1 VTARASVLAIA
12 LASGACRGGTTPE
25 AKPPV
30 PVGAA
35 STALTV
41 SMTTGVGPAGADSAR
56 AALEAGMPKLAI
68 VLDDPRL
75 AGAFERDAAGD
86 DAAAARE
93 IERVMATSGL
103 DASQACAWN
112 YVAGR
117 LHLAAGEASD
127 AVAPLERAIAPL
139 AALGSADASDA
150 ILQSAGDDAGS
161 RVCPLAPYARL
172 RAAQALVHAG
182 RYEEA
187 LALARAIAEPF
198 TEHDEAALAVA
209 DALVGKGDRAAAAD
223 VWRALLASHPH
234 GLRWVDTSLQ
244 LAQALLDGTSGAI
257 GRGVVETRGTLG
269 AASGHAQEALELATR
284 VVVEAPAVAEK
295 LGAGALRAQAVAAL
309 HARAMPPLTFDER
322 LRQAQAWL
330 DAAQPKRAREAADAL
345 VGSIPKGDKVNRE
358 IACKAAIVR
367 AQATPHGKHDEAAD
381 AWGVAIARC
390 DADETLATAFYQGA
404 RASASAR
411 RHAEALAR
419 FDQLEKRFPKH
430 RLADDARLRAA
441 AVLEDSGDEARA
453 LSMLSTLPDLYPD
466 GDMRSEAMF
475 RVARLRL
482 QSRDWDSARAALDRA
497 IALAVEASASGAA
510 GRAEYFRARV
520 AQLAGDLDDAKARY
534 AVLIANRP
542 LSYYMLCAYARLR
555 MLDDS
560 LARSTL
566 QASISHETA
575 GPFLTH
581 EHAKLKTP
589 EFEQF
594 VRLLEVGEIE
604 AARRLAGASG
614 LADEGADPEVVWTIA
629 WLYNRAG
636 APELGHAFA
645 RTRLV
650 DFRTHWPAGRWR
662 VAWEVA
668 FPRPWDAVVVR
679 ESEATR
685 VPASLTWA
693 IMREESAFNPDARSS
708 ASALGLMQLMA
719 ATAKR
724 VARDTPLPFDEQAL
738 HRPDVSIALGVRLLA
753 SLRAAFQS
761 HPALAV
767 AAYNSGT
774 TSVRRWLTDYAGDD
788 IDVFVERIPFDETR
802 AYVKRVLSSEAAY
815 AYLYAPAA
823 LDELLTW

>member
-1 VTARASVLAIA
+1 
-12 LASGACRGGTTPE
+12 
-25 AKPPV
+25 V
-30 PVGAA
+30 PAGAA
-35 STALTV
+35 SAALTV
-41 SMTTGVGPAGADSAR
+41 SMTTGVGPGGDATR
-56 AALEAGMPKLAI
+56 AALEVGMPKLAI
-68 VLDDPRL
+68 VLGDPRL
-75 AGAFERDAAGD
+75 AGAVERDAAGD

-93 IERVMATSGL
+93 IERVLAVSGL
-103 DASQACAWN
+103 DAPQACAWN

-117 LHLAAGEASD
+117 LHLAAGEASE
-127 AVAPLERAIAPL
+127 AAAAFERAIAPVPRPGIESIGED
-139 AALGSADASDA
+139 ADGSPS
-150 ILQSAGDDAGS
+150 
-161 RVCPLAPYARL
+161 CPLPQYARL
-172 RAAQALVHAG
+172 RAAQALVRAG

-187 LALARAIAEPF
+187 LAHARAIAEPF
-198 TEHDEAALAVA
+198 AEHDEAALAMA
-209 DALVGKGDRAAAAD
+209 DALAGKGDRAAAVD

-244 LAQALLDGTSGAI
+244 LAQALLDGVI
-257 GRGVVETRGTLG
+257 GP
-269 AASGHAQEALELATR
+269 ASAHAQEALDLATR
-284 VVVEAPAVAEK
+284 VVVEAPTVAEK
-295 LGAGALRAQAVAAL
+295 LGAGALRAQAVAATHTHVL
-309 HARAMPPLTFDER
+309 PPLGLDER

-330 DAAQPKRAREAADAL
+330 DAAQPKRARDIADAL
-345 VGSIPKGDKVNRE
+345 VASIPKWDKEHRE
-358 IACKAAIVR
+358 TACKAAVVR
-367 AQATPHGKHDEAAD
+367 AQATPHGKHDESAD

-390 DADETLATAFYQGA
+390 DADESLPTAFYQGA
-404 RASASAR
+404 KASASAR
-411 RHAEALAR
+411 RHVEALAR
-419 FDQLEKRFPKH
+419 FEQLEKRFPNH

-441 AVLEDSGDEARA
+441 TVAEDSGDPSRA

-475 RVARLRL
+475 RVARVLL
-482 QSRDWDSARAALDRA
+482 QSRDWDGARAALDRA
-497 IALAVEASASGAA
+497 IALAVEASAPGAA

-520 AQLAGDLDDAKARY
+520 AQLAGDFDDAKARY
-534 AVLIANRP
+534 AALIANRP

-555 MLDDS
+555 MLDDL

-566 QASISHETA
+566 QASIAREAT
-575 GPFLTH
+575 GPFLTR
-581 EHAKLKTP
+581 EHGELKTP

-594 VRLLEVGEIE
+594 SRLLEVGEIDT
-604 AARRLAGASG
+604 ARRLAGASR
-614 LADEGADPEVVWTIA
+614 LADDGVDPEVLWTIA

-645 RTRLV
+645 RARLV
-650 DFRTHWPAGRWR
+650 DYRAHWPAGRWR

-679 ESEATR
+679 ESESTR

-724 VARDTPLPFDEQAL
+724 VARDTTLPFDEQAL

-753 SLRAAFQS
+753 SLRTSFQS

-767 AAYNSGT
+767 AAYNSGA
-774 TSVRRWLTDYAGDD
+774 TSVRRWLSDYAGDD
-788 IDVFVERIPFDETR
+788 IDLFVERIPFDETR
-802 AYVKRVLSSEAAY
+802 GYVKRVLSSEAAY
-815 AYLYAPAA
+815 AYLYAPAT